1 MNLTYFSDFYQQKR
15 KRERQ
20 TSKILVFKPKISQNT
35 LYNYFTEAYMQIDND
50 NDKLTILL
58 DDRLDVNTVPETGA
72 KINQALGDTKYLV
85 LDFRNVDYV
94 SSMGLRM
101 LLELQKKMKE
111 QGRMELTNVGEDVMN
126 VLTMTGFA
134 GILNI
139 VK

>member
-1 MNLTYFSDFYQQKR
+1 M
-15 KRERQ
+15 
-20 TSKILVFKPKISQNT
+20 
-35 LYNYFTEAYMQIDND
+35 EAYMQIDND

>member
-1 MNLTYFSDFYQQKR
+1 
-15 KRERQ
+15 
-20 TSKILVFKPKISQNT
+20 
-35 LYNYFTEAYMQIDND
+35 MQINND
-50 NDKLTILL
+50 NNKLTIIL

-85 LDFRNVDYV
+85 LDFEKVDYV

-101 LLELQKKMKE
+101 LLELQKKMTA
-111 QGRMELTNVGEDVMN
+111 QGKMELINVGNDVMN

-139 VK
+139 IK

>member
-1 MNLTYFSDFYQQKR
+1 
-15 KRERQ
+15 
-20 TSKILVFKPKISQNT
+20 
-35 LYNYFTEAYMQIDND
+35 MQINND
-50 NDKLTILL
+50 NNKLTIIL

-85 LDFRNVDYV
+85 LDFKKVDYV

-101 LLELQKKMKE
+101 LLELQKKMTA
-111 QGRMELTNVGEDVMN
+111 QGKMELINVGNDVMN

-139 VK
+139 IK